1 LIDSLCDVARPTTDK
16 LLNKTR
22 TSVMK
27 TILSQYHGLNINNSN
42 NVTGSAAGV
51 FRAGSVE
58 LARTCVQKAYLGNCG
73 GVFL

>member
-1 LIDSLCDVARPTTDK
+1 
-16 LLNKTR
+16 
-22 TSVMK
+22 MK